1 MNSPAA
7 QAWHVELWSVAC
19 WANCSLDFSFLGYFP
34 SHMQST
40 FSTSYSISCVYH
52 GVQFQICVSVCL
64 FSISASFSG
73 YVQYVTVLC
82 IRYVCACS
90 FVSRVQKVVQDS
102 FFTRTS
108 CVFHHDLFFSRFCPS
123 SEPIPRFHPRRLQFW
138 RRSIWRPRR
147 ERTK

>member
-1 MNSPAA
+1 MWSCGRWHAGQIAA
-7 QAWHVELWSVAC
+7 
-19 WANCSLDFSFLGYFP
+19 
-34 SHMQST
+34 
-40 FSTSYSISCVYH
+40 SISASW
-52 GVQFQICVSVCL
+52 GTFLRICNPPFRHHIQSLVSIMVSNSKFVSVCL

-73 YVQYVTVLC
+73 YVQYVTVLR